1 MSVKRWTAYVAD
13 DEDGNDIFVAYA
25 SDARGE
31 WVRYSDHEAEVER
44 LREVVSKARD
54 YIWILE
60 SSQDGYYRASESE
73 EAIAYAAVA
82 EEQHDD

>member
-44 LREVVSKARD
+44 LRETLRAVLMVRDMPNTVENVARAV
-54 YIWILE
+54 LE
-60 SSQDGYYRASESE
+60 GCET
-73 EAIAYAAVA
+73 
-82 EEQHDD
+82 